1 MRVRVPTCIYRNK
14 FNCSNYSLRK
24 TFVVRK
30 YSSKLFSSFSRK
42 RKFFNI
48 EKKANYGIITIT
60 ITLQACMFVN
70 ISPLESNMAETISS
84 MEFGQNAR
92 QVELGKA
99 TKHVTKGS

>member
-1 MRVRVPTCIYRNK
+1 MMN
-14 FNCSNYSLRK
+14 N
-24 TFVVRK
+24 
-30 YSSKLFSSFSRK
+30 
-42 RKFFNI
+42 NI
-48 EKKANYGIITIT
+48 IITII